1 MPSNNFIAIQMPYG
15 RQNFD
20 KQCIVHCQAFSNY
33 TRIFFSNKNSVLIAK
48 TLGQLEKYLFC
59 KDFIRVHQSHLVNTT
74 FIKSV
79 QKQQLELVDGAII
92 KISRRLKKNL
102 TKTFN

>member
-1 MPSNNFIAIQMPYG
+1 MSGNNFISIQMPYG

-48 TLGQLEKYLFC
+48 TLGQLEKYLYC
-59 KDFIRVHQSHLVNTT
+59 KDFIRVHQSHLVNTA
-74 FIKSV
+74 FIKNI
-79 QKQQLELVDGAII
+79 QKQQLELANGAIV
-92 KISRRLKKNL
+92 KMSRRLKKNL
-102 TKTFN
+102 VK